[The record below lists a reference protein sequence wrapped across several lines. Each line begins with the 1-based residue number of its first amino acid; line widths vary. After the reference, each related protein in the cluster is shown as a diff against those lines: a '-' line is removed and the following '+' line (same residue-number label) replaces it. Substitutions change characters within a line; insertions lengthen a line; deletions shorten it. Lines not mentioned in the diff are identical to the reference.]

1 MLEESNQ
8 AEAEWATSELDLLAG
23 LVASGDARLLSTNG
37 FVALAPVV
45 EPDTH
50 TIVTE
55 SIPEIAPELDNV
67 SDLATRPIDLP
78 ESSDDQLF

>member
-1 MLEESNQ
+1 
-8 AEAEWATSELDLLAG
+8 
-23 LVASGDARLLSTNG
+23 VA
-37 FVALAPVV
+37 
-45 EPDTH
+45 DTH

-55 SIPEIAPELDNV
+55 AVPEIAPELDNV